1 MLQHPIQ
8 IAENALNLAK
18 KVYGSK
24 ALVTNQIMLNYAVA
38 LTLNPTTR
46 EKGIS
51 VLEQSLKQYSTI
63 NNEIHFKED
72 CELLFNMQLHYLIM
86 LNQCGT
92 EVASIREQ
100 LLKSLKAMAD

>member
-1 MLQHPIQ
+1 
-8 IAENALNLAK
+8 
-18 KVYGSK
+18 
-24 ALVTNQIMLNYAVA
+24 MLNYAVA

-72 CELLFNMQLHYLIM
+72 CELLFNM
-86 LNQCGT
+86 
-92 EVASIREQ
+92 
-100 LLKSLKAMAD
+100 